1 MAAVLH
7 ARARRSN
14 KGRFCSRAEAF
25 IRNNNAANRLTA
37 SWSAI
42 KKQEIEK
49 NVRHPEVCSGVSLSG
64 LRVVELNVLAEALNG
79 GCEACG
85 VALRLSDCIK
95 ETVSGWARITTL
107 HMLFKLRVWRDKYLS
122 NKQDPPVSLLVE
134 FATFEFATCS
144 LLHNRVRYQILTLLT
159 SKKIQMAM
167 TGIL

>member
-1 MAAVLH
+1 MPQ
-7 ARARRSN
+7 
-14 KGRFCSRAEAF
+14 
-25 IRNNNAANRLTA
+25 NRLTA

-42 KKQEIEK
+42 KKQENEK

-64 LRVVELNVLAEALNG
+64 LRVVELNVLAEALDG

-95 ETVSGWARITTL
+95 ETVSGL
-107 HMLFKLRVWRDKYLS
+107 G
-122 NKQDPPVSLLVE
+122 SLLYICCSNSE
-134 FATFEFATCS
+134 CGETNICRTNKTHRFRCLSSSLRSS
-144 LLHNRVRYQILTLLT
+144 LLPHNRVRYQILTLLT